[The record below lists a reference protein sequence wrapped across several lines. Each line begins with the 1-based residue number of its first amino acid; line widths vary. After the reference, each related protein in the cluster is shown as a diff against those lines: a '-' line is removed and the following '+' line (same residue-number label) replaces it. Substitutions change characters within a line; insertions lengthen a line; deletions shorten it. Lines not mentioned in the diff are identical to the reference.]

1 MKPTK
6 TPDPLP
12 FNPCT
17 TKRDAFVLKMTPPMA
32 RYILKYHN
40 NDNRELKPA
49 QVNKISQSVAA
60 HGWLFDGYACCFNVE
75 GNITEKQHGLTYIAR
90 DPNDTAEYDVVIVT
104 GVVLDAF
111 SKGAGAKPR
120 RAHDEIWRKDKSVL
134 PSQSAILGDLLKRK
148 GNKPSFDINN
158 AVYQWGIWKKYIQK
172 AEKLCNEFHTKT
184 EDFSSQTKTI
194 GAWATLCINAGC
206 EEEVTVFLDLL
217 KEELLGNSTTRLT
230 SDFMEFWKEY
240 SWREGNEPRMKMLY
254 RLLCIAL
261 DRIIANPNGAIALNM
276 TPVKLMSKTLS
287 GSHQKFLA

>member
-75 GNITEKQHGLTYIAR
+75 GNITEKQHGLTHISR
-90 DPNDTAEYDVVIVT
+90 DPDDTAEYDVVIVT

-120 RAHDEIWRKDKSVL
+120 RPHDEIYRKDKTAKA
-134 PSQSAILGDLLKRK
+134 SQTAALGDIMKRRK
-148 GNKPSFDINN
+148 GERFTINT
-158 AVYQWGIWKKYIQK
+158 AVRNWEDWKDEIIKG
-172 AEKLCNEFHTKT
+172 EDLCNTFLSGTS
-184 EDFSSQTKTI
+184 DYSSQTKTI
-194 GAWATLCINAGC
+194 VGWASLCVNAKYGK
-206 EEEVTVFLDLL
+206 EAEDFLDILNDQVN
-217 KEELLGNSTTRLT
+217 ERGDTRLT
-230 SDFMEFWKEY
+230 KDFYNTFKDL
-240 SWREGNEPRMKMLY
+240 SWTMGNEPKLTLMYNMLC
-254 RLLCIAL
+254 LAM
-261 DRIIANPNGAIALNM
+261 DRFLERPDGAIALRFNINNP
-276 TPVKLMSKTLS
+276 TNSKCYR
-287 GSHQKFLA
+287 KFLA